1 MIYEPK
7 APTKLSEVG
16 YDPNL
21 VLQLICKG
29 MYLENLETAIQF
41 SYEIKLPTNII
52 EQALQE
58 LVSRKQVE
66 SVGMMNSTTGG
77 LGSLR
82 YTLTGA
88 GRKFVQDTM
97 NQNQYFGPA
106 PVPLEAFC
114 NQVRAQSIGDE
125 RVSPED
131 LEASFSDIVVPDEFT
146 RQLGPAVNS

>member
-58 LVSRKQVE
+58 LVSRKHVE

-82 YTLTGA
+82 YTLTGQ
-88 GRKFVQDTM
+88 GGNLYRTQ
-97 NQNQYFGPA
+97 
-106 PVPLEAFC
+106 
-114 NQVRAQSIGDE
+114 
-125 RVSPED
+125 
-131 LEASFSDIVVPDEFT
+131 
-146 RQLGPAVNS
+146 

>member
-52 EQALQE
+52 E
-58 LVSRKQVE
+58 
-66 SVGMMNSTTGG
+66 
-77 LGSLR
+77 
-82 YTLTGA
+82 
-88 GRKFVQDTM
+88 
-97 NQNQYFGPA
+97 
-106 PVPLEAFC
+106 
-114 NQVRAQSIGDE
+114 
-125 RVSPED
+125 
-131 LEASFSDIVVPDEFT
+131 
-146 RQLGPAVNS
+146 